1 MSQNL
6 NTLNDIFKSE
16 NNKEVDTNFSKVESS
31 EKLNKIKDDRQLFI
45 KGIDWKILRKEILK
59 KLVDLLDIEVVK
71 IIVDSWIDND
81 FFQQINQI
89 RDAAPNETIFIPLVQ
104 HKITSTHNPYIE
116 IIYNGKVVHTINFE
130 VNVDFQFDGVNLS
143 FQNKKLKEISSGECN
158 INGEFL
164 CEKIKLS
171 EAELKNIKLPG
182 MLKLGEGIPVFRN

>member
-16 NNKEVDTNFSKVESS
+16 NNKEVDSNFSKVESS